1 MINAIGQLLPL
12 MVAVALSSVPM
23 MVTVTILL
31 TPRSGPSALLFLI
44 GSLVG
49 MFAVTGLLAL
59 TVQAVPASSARRDQ
73 DVVGADAVVLGLA
86 LIVYAV
92 VQFVRSRRSGAQTEL
107 PRLVRSVG
115 SIRPVPAL
123 GLGLV
128 LNLRPKAL
136 LLSTS
141 AAVLLGTTRLSL
153 PETVVVLL
161 VFVLVGG
168 STISVPVVLALANPE
183 KMHRPLEA
191 TSQWLVRNS
200 ATVTGAVAFL
210 VGTFVLGD
218 GMTRL

>member
-1 MINAIGQLLPL
+1 MVNAIGQLLPL

-31 TPRSGPSALLFLI
+31 TPRSRPSALLFMV

-49 MFAVTGLLAL
+49 MFAVTGVLAF
-59 TVQAVPASSARRDQ
+59 TVQTVPAASARRNQ
-73 DVVGADAVVLGLA
+73 DVVGWVEIVLGLA

-92 VQFVRSRRSGAQTEL
+92 VQFVRSRRSPAQTEL
-107 PRLVRSVG
+107 PRLIRSVG

-141 AAVLLGTTRLSL
+141 AAVLLGTTRLS
-153 PETVVVLL
+153 PAETAVVLL
-161 VFVLVGG
+161 VFVL
-168 STISVPVVLALANPE
+168 
-183 KMHRPLEA
+183 
-191 TSQWLVRNS
+191 
-200 ATVTGAVAFL
+200 
-210 VGTFVLGD
+210 
-218 GMTRL
+218 